1 MYNFHNYHYKF
12 ISSRLIFI
20 KRKPLTFFI
29 NMMSQEEIIERINA
43 FMIEDFEVEEEAIK
57 PDADLKSTLD
67 LDSLDY
73 IDLVVVIEQN
83 FGFKV
88 KPEDFQQ
95 MHTIQDFYDYVANRL
110 EIANAG

>member
-1 MYNFHNYHYKF
+1 MNQK
-12 ISSRLIFI
+12 
-20 KRKPLTFFI
+20 
-29 NMMSQEEIIERINA
+29 EIIERINA
-43 FMIEDFEVEEEAIK
+43 LMVEDFEVEESAITPEAS
-57 PDADLKSTLD
+57 LKDTLE

-73 IDLVVVIEQN
+73 IDLVVAIEQN

-110 EIANAG
+110 EVANA

>member
-1 MYNFHNYHYKF
+1 MEK
-12 ISSRLIFI
+12 
-20 KRKPLTFFI
+20 
-29 NMMSQEEIIERINA
+29 QEIIDRIKA
-43 FMIEDFEVEEEAIK
+43 FMVEDFEVEAAGIT
-57 PDADLKSTLD
+57 PDADLKATLD

-95 MHTIQDFYDYVANRL
+95 MHTIQDFYDYVSNRL
-110 EIANAG
+110 QAA

>member
-1 MYNFHNYHYKF
+1 MV
-12 ISSRLIFI
+12 
-20 KRKPLTFFI
+20 
-29 NMMSQEEIIERINA
+29 
-43 FMIEDFEVEEEAIK
+43 EDFEVDASAIK
-57 PDADLKSTLD
+57 PDADLKETLD

-95 MHTIQDFYDYVANRL
+95 MVTIQDFYNYVSNRL
-110 EIANAG
+110 QIKNA